1 MVRRLRPGPPRAG
14 LLSVVGLLVSV
25 TGAGAVPGTA
35 SAADPS
41 AGPTA
46 PELELAGASAAGTN
60 PTLAILVLTS
70 EEAEVPLSEIY
81 TRVRAVIEAHTA
93 VNVAPLDLLGL
104 AEREA
109 AIRDCAGRG
118 ACFASRVRASAS
130 NVGLLLTI
138 SIDRLDEGLLLG
150 LRLVDVRSE
159 REIGASGDELPVGM
173 SLSGALEQQLPEVFP
188 RSIWD
193 QVAALVVT
201 TEPSNAEVSI
211 AGRSCASPCEL
222 ARLMPGTYELTA
234 RKAGHLPWQQLVTL
248 VAQRPVTVKAALEEQ
263 AASLSDSPLFW
274 GALGL
279 SAIGAGLASF
289 FLLRPANEVVTLCV
303 TNDPSSCK

>member
-1 MVRRLRPGPPRAG
+1 MV
-14 LLSVVGLLVSV
+14 LSVAAARAAPGN
-25 TGAGAVPGTA
+25 AGARALG
-35 SAADPS
+35 AD
-41 AGPTA
+41 PTA
-46 PELELAGASAAGTN
+46 PEVELAGAAAPGANT
-60 PTLAILVLTS
+60 TLAILVLTT

-93 VNVAPLDLLGL
+93 LNVAPLDLLGL

-109 AIRDCAGRG
+109 AIRECAGRG

-188 RSIWD
+188 QTIWD
-193 QVAALVVT
+193 QVAAMVVT

-222 ARLMPGTYELTA
+222 SRLMPGTYELTA
-234 RKAGHLPWQQLVTL
+234 RKAGHLPWQQMVTL
-248 VAQRPVTVKAALEEQ
+248 VAQRPAKVNAILEEQ
-263 AASLSDSPLFW
+263 GASLSGNPLFW

-279 SAIGAGLASF
+279 AAVGAGLASF
-289 FLLRPANEVVTLCV
+289 FLLRPADEAVSLCV
-303 TNDPSSCK
+303 TNDPSSCN